1 MKALIVVVLAIAA
14 SVAVAVAQEP
24 GEVLL
29 GAGNLFGHFPLTPGG
44 KVIGIS
50 SYHLTNTLMVVV
62 KLNEYP
68 AAEYWRFAFIHEDA
82 VELISNEVSPDG
94 VVFRTP
100 WTGSSLQMDLMTL
113 GVEERDYG
121 SFALTY
127 KPKVV
132 PTAVQATSWGAIKA
146 RMR

>member
-1 MKALIVVVLAIAA
+1 MKALIVVALIIIGSAPV
-14 SVAVAVAQEP
+14 VAQEP
-24 GEVLL
+24 GEVLI
-29 GAGNLFGHFPLTPGG
+29 GGGSLFGHFPLPAGG

-50 SYHLTNTLMVVV
+50 SYHLTNTLTVVV

-68 AAEYWRFAFIHEDA
+68 GAEYWRFAFVHEDA
-82 VELISNEVSPDG
+82 VELISNEVGPDG

-100 WTGSSLQMDLMTL
+100 WTGSQLQMDLLSL
-113 GVEERDYG
+113 GVEDKDYG

-127 KPKVV
+127 KPII
-132 PTAVQATSWGAIKA
+132 PTAVSRASWGSIKV